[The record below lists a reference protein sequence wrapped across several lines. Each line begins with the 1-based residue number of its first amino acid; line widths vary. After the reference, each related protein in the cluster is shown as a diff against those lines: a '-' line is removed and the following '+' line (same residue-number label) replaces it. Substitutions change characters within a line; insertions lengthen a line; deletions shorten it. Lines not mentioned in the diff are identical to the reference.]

1 MSITPNNSSELPND
15 QKEGQFLQAFADRP
29 LTNTVW
35 FLSRARK
42 TIIWSTLFCFIAG
55 LLWITLR
62 PSEYTVSMIIAP
74 NIDMTKE
81 EQGTSSS
88 ATSAV
93 RTLMG
98 GAVGGEED
106 ELYKRFLLLYTSY
119 PVLRRLDEKYDV
131 MKVIYKDNWDEAA
144 QKWRPKTSL
153 PSRIKYWINSILGGP
168 EWQPPNHMDLTVHL
182 LDQIEI
188 TRVQKWPARRIS
200 VEHENVEF
208 YANFIEWLFQETT
221 SYIREDALHQ
231 IDVQL
236 KMIENKLTTISVT
249 EHRLA
254 LLETLTRLQRS
265 QLMMAEGIPV
275 GAIMLQP
282 PAKSSKRSSPDI
294 ISAFIFSLL
303 SGLAIG
309 IGLAGFRIYILET
322 WRAQFA
328 K

>member
-1 MSITPNNSSELPND
+1 M
-15 QKEGQFLQAFADRP
+15 
-29 LTNTVW
+29 
-35 FLSRARK
+35 
-42 TIIWSTLFCFIAG
+42 
-55 LLWITLR
+55 
-62 PSEYTVSMIIAP
+62 
-74 NIDMTKE
+74 
-81 EQGTSSS
+81 
-88 ATSAV
+88 
-93 RTLMG
+93 
-98 GAVGGEED
+98 
-106 ELYKRFLLLYTSY
+106 
-119 PVLRRLDEKYDV
+119 
-131 MKVIYKDNWDEAA
+131 
-144 QKWRPKTSL
+144 
-153 PSRIKYWINSILGGP
+153 
-168 EWQPPNHMDLTVHL
+168 
-182 LDQIEI
+182 
-188 TRVQKWPARRIS
+188 
-200 VEHENVEF
+200 EHENVEF